1 MLTDQ
6 QVECIELLAQG
17 ELKKQEIADRIKVTR
32 RTIYNWMD
40 NDEFKKILEEFKK
53 ELHNRTRI
61 FQNLMQEEGHAKL
74 VAKGQIALDNI
85 FKLANSAKQEKI
97 RLDANVFIWESIY
110 GKATSRIQDITDE
123 EKENNNKVSEEDLK
137 AEFTKFK
144 KVKDDNEDKPNL
156 KVV

>member
-17 ELKKQEIADRIKVTR
+17 ELTKDEIATRIKVTR

-40 NDEFKKILEEFKK
+40 KDEFKK

-110 GKATSRIQDITDE
+110 GKATSRIQDITEE

-144 KVKDDNEDKPNL
+144 KAKDDNEDKPNL
-156 KVV
+156 KAV

>member
-17 ELKKQEIADRIKVTR
+17 ELTKDEIATRIKVTR

-40 NDEFKKILEEFKK
+40 KDEFKK

-85 FKLANSAKQEKI
+85 FKLANTAKQEKI

-123 EKENNNKVSEEDLK
+123 EKENNSKVSEEDLK

-156 KVV
+156 KAV